1 MRALFVIN
9 QVLEL
14 DMSACFSRGVAVT
27 KVRGVLVRLLCC
39 GLVFAAITAFAE
51 PVTASDSNEARMAT
65 FDSASGTHF
74 ALSVKADF
82 EGQPKRAS
90 DVVVYVDTSAS
101 QNGVFR
107 EDSIV
112 ALEKFLDGLNA
123 DDRVKIM
130 AVDLD
135 PVPLTDEFVR
145 ADSQEVDR
153 AIDRLQARVPLG
165 STDMK
170 LMLVSAPDQFES
182 AAVRNRNVVYIG
194 DGISRAGIV
203 HTEALNGIVDRL
215 VKNQISVSSFAI
227 GPDRNMELLAILANH
242 TGGNLYIDT
251 DRQDSA
257 AQAAA
262 ALADTVHDSVFWPQ
276 DNQITESV
284 VESFPS
290 SFPPLRSDRDS
301 ILIGTMVGS
310 GDVELK
316 VGGRLNGRR
325 VEQRYEIRPEVS
337 NKHYSFLPKMVRDA
351 RRDNGLTLPT
361 AGSSGLMEYA
371 RVLGF
376 RANAITSLGKQA
388 LEQGNIGSAQRLAT
402 AAMIVDPENKS
413 AQVLAKSA
421 SYVAKK
427 KQDDSPFG
435 EDLFGG
441 DSGETAEV
449 VPDNTAESSPF
460 GGAEESDSFPP
471 ADSPEGDGDL
481 FGSPEED
488 MAVEE
493 SGDAPMESEGV
504 VMPDDFASE
513 PEVLPFEEPRPVET
527 VSPLPE
533 PTVISPS
540 DDGLNLI
547 GRPVDESALD
557 RLMREEDSTAGRLIL
572 SEEQRQKVVN
582 DKIRKQVSFELKQA
596 REDLRTDPNSAIDRL
611 KSMIGVLDNATDLFP
626 ENRRELRNRLESA
639 LLSSRQR
646 KLEFDQ
652 QEAQRR
658 LSRANSLAKERELA
672 ALARR
677 EEQLTRLINRFNSLL
692 DEGNYEAARSVT
704 RQALELAP
712 QEPAAIV
719 AAASAE
725 RASTAL
731 QYQELFE
738 EKQRNFAAA
747 MYEVRKASIPFPAN
761 PLMQF
766 PDAEEWK
773 RKKLRRA
780 KYNSLR
786 LTGSENDERILRALE
801 QPATLDYDE
810 ESWSDVEQELEAKY
824 KINIVLTQSARDD
837 SLDVDEPITA
847 NLRGIRL
854 KNALR
859 LMLKEKNATFIVR
872 DEVLQIVSIDDA
884 ESDAKYLVTNVYNV
898 GDLVAPRFNPNG
910 GGLAGGL
917 GGGGGGGGLGGG
929 GGGGFGGG
937 AGGGGLGGGGG
948 GGVFCI
954 QESGLVMV
962 RSADKSDSSADA
974 AASVQATASTPEALV
989 LPLKTSEGMATTWT
1003 AYFGNVFADPQSV
1016 RLTVRELMKEQKTD
1030 EVVSLILAAI
1040 EHDQRQ
1046 EWMYEALTL
1055 AMQIAERPRSEI
1067 ERALMSAVDL
1077 SSDVNDMLYAAHY
1090 MAHHNMEKRAI
1101 GLCKDIARAY
1111 PTRTEPIL
1119 MGLRAA
1125 NRIEDADG
1133 IRWAT
1138 VGVYAHEWP
1147 EHPEVIDEAR
1157 RSADALRLRL
1167 QQAGDSE
1174 LLTEYEQELKLAKR
1188 RDCFAKVS
1196 WTGDADLDVY
1206 VQEPGGTVCSRLK
1219 PRTRSG
1225 GVMLGDEFS
1234 SGVAGSGEMAEYYIL
1249 PKGFSG
1255 EYKLHVRRIWG
1266 EVTAGKVTVEI
1277 YSNYNSADQ
1286 VGEVRQIDL
1295 NDPGFSVVFNVEN
1308 GRRTES
1314 LETHAIA
1321 SVVQEQV
1328 AASRNILAQQIDG
1341 LGGGTSIGGFD
1352 NDVRD
1357 FDRLIFGRNR
1367 LARPVGY
1374 RPIIQLIQTGTNMT
1388 VNHATTADRLYVLVS
1403 VTPLF
1408 NDIVDV
1414 FTFNSAGGADD
1425 AQGGGGGGLGGG
1437 AGGGGAF

>member
-1 MRALFVIN
+1 MNCVLSLSSN

-14 DMSACFSRGVAVT
+14 DMSTCCSRGVAVT
-27 KVRGVLVRLLCC
+27 NVRGLLVGMLFC
-39 GLVFAAITAFAE
+39 GLIISAASLPAQQTSATNSGE
-51 PVTASDSNEARMAT
+51 TRMVT
-65 FDSASGTHF
+65 FDGASGTNF

-82 EGQPKRAS
+82 EGQPKRAT
-90 DVVVYVDTSAS
+90 DLVIYVDTSAS
-101 QNGVFR
+101 QTGAFR
-107 EDSIV
+107 DDSIV
-112 ALEKFLDGLNA
+112 ALETLLDSLNA
-123 DDRVKIM
+123 DDRVTIM

-135 PVPLTDEFVR
+135 PIPLTDKLVR
-145 ADSQEVDR
+145 ADSQSVKSAVERLR
-153 AIDRLQARVPLG
+153 ARAPLG

-170 LMLVSAPDQFES
+170 LMLSEAPDQFES
-182 AAVRNRNVVYIG
+182 AAVRNRNVIYIG

-203 HTEALNGIVDRL
+203 HTEVLDSIVKRL
-215 VKNQISVSSFAI
+215 VRNQISVSSFAI
-227 GPDRNMELLAILANH
+227 GPDRNVELLAILANH
-242 TGGNLYIDT
+242 TGGNLFIDS
-251 DRQDSA
+251 DIKNSA
-257 AQAAA
+257 ADAATS
-262 ALADTVHDSVFWPQ
+262 LAETVHGSVFWPQ
-276 DNQITESV
+276 YDSFTDSV

-290 SFPPLRSDRDS
+290 SLPPLRDDRDS
-301 ILIGTMVGS
+301 IVLGTVVGS

-316 VGGRLNGRR
+316 IDGKLNGSRA
-325 VEQRYEIRPEVS
+325 VQRFEIRPEVS

-351 RRDNGLTLPT
+351 RKNGGLTLPT

-376 RANAITSLGKQA
+376 RADAITSLGKQA

-402 AAMIVDPENKS
+402 AAMIVDPENES
-413 AQVLAKSA
+413 AKVLAKSA
-421 SYVAKK
+421 SFVAKK

-435 EDLFGG
+435 SDLFGS
-441 DSGETAEV
+441 DAADAAEV
-449 VPDNTAESSPF
+449 VTPDAAESSPF
-460 GGAEESDSFPP
+460 GEAEIPEAMEPATEAPP
-471 ADSPEGDGDL
+471 ADSSP
-481 FGSPEED
+481 FGSSVVDED
-488 MAVEE
+488 QSNAFGSSDEP
-493 SGDAPMESEGV
+493 ATPMESVEEDNI
-504 VMPDDFASE
+504 VMPDDFDSQ
-513 PEVLPFEEPRPVET
+513 PEILPVDPPEAAEV

-533 PTVISPS
+533 PMMAPQSN
-540 DDGLNLI
+540 DGLNLI

-557 RLMREEDSTAGRLIL
+557 RLMREEDSTASRLIL
-572 SEEQRQKVVN
+572 SEEQRQKVIN
-582 DKIRKQVSFELKQA
+582 DKVRKQVSFELKKA
-596 REDLRTDPNSAIDRL
+596 REELRSDPNSAIDRL

-646 KLEFDQ
+646 KLDFDQ

-672 ALARR
+672 ALGRR

-712 QEPAAIV
+712 REPASVV
-719 AAASAE
+719 AAATAE
-725 RASTAL
+725 RAATAAL
-731 QYQELFE
+731 YRDLLAQ
-738 EKQRNFAAA
+738 KQRNFAAN
-747 MYEVRKASIPFPAN
+747 MYEVTKASVPFPAN

-786 LTGSENDERILRALE
+786 LTGSDNDERILRVLD
-801 QPATLDYDE
+801 QPATLEYDE
-810 ESWSDVEQELEAKY
+810 ESWSDVEAELEAKY

-837 SLDVDEPITA
+837 SLDVDEPISA

-872 DEVLQIVSIDDA
+872 DDVLQIISIDDA

-898 GDLVAPRFNPNG
+898 GDLVAPRFNP
-910 GGLAGGL
+910 
-917 GGGGGGGGLGGG
+917 GGGGIAGGVGGGGQGGQGGQG

-937 AGGGGLGGGGG
+937 GGGGGLGGGGG

-954 QESGLVMV
+954 QETGLVLV
-962 RSADKSDSSADA
+962 RSSD
-974 AASVQATASTPEALV
+974 QATNDVEPETKAKAKPLA
-989 LPLKTSEGMATTWT
+989 LPLNTKEGQATTWS
-1003 AYFGNVFADPQSV
+1003 AYFGSGYADPQSV
-1016 RLTVRELMKEQKTD
+1016 RLTVRKLMQEKKTD
-1030 EVVSLILAAI
+1030 EVVSLILAAV

-1046 EWMYEALTL
+1046 DWMYEALTI
-1055 AMQIAERPRSEI
+1055 AMQVANRPGSEI

-1090 MAHHNMEKRAI
+1090 MANHGMEKRAI
-1101 GLCKDIARAY
+1101 GLCEDIARAY

-1125 NRIEDADG
+1125 NRIEDFNG

-1138 VGVYAHEWP
+1138 AGVLSHEWP
-1147 EHPEVIDEAR
+1147 DHPEVVDEAR
-1157 RSADALRLRL
+1157 RSADALRLKL
-1167 QQAGDSE
+1167 QQSGDSE
-1174 LLTEYEQELKLAKR
+1174 LLTAFEQELIVAKR
-1188 RDCFAKVS
+1188 RDCYAKVS

-1234 SGVAGSGEMAEYYIL
+1234 SGASGSGEMAEYYIL

-1277 YSNYNSADQ
+1277 YSNYNSPDQ

-1295 NDPGFSVVFNVEN
+1295 HDPGFSVVFNVEG

-1321 SVVQEQV
+1321 SVVDEQV
-1328 AASRNILAQQIDG
+1328 AASRNVLAQQIGG
-1341 LGGGTSIGGFD
+1341 LGGSGSSIGGLD
-1352 NDVRD
+1352 NDIRN

-1374 RPIIQLIQTGTNMT
+1374 QPIIQTFQTGTSMT

-1403 VTPLF
+1403 VSPLF

-1414 FTFNSAGGADD
+1414 FTFNSAAGADD
-1425 AQGGGGGGLGGG
+1425 ASGVGNQ
-1437 AGGGGAF
+1437 

>member
-1 MRALFVIN
+1 
-9 QVLEL
+9 
-14 DMSACFSRGVAVT
+14 MSTCRSRGIAVT
-27 KVRGVLVRLLCC
+27 KFRVLLACMLICGVILS
-39 GLVFAAITAFAE
+39 AE
-51 PVTASDSNEARMAT
+51 HAEARQLSVTDSAETRMAT
-65 FDSASGTHF
+65 FDGASGTHF

-82 EGQPKRAS
+82 KSQPSRAS
-90 DVVVYVDTSAS
+90 DVVIYVDTSAS
-101 QNGVFR
+101 QTGTFR
-107 EDSIV
+107 EDSV
-112 ALEKFLDGLNA
+112 AALEKLLGNLNA

-135 PVPLTDEFVR
+135 PVPLTNQFVR
-145 ADSQEVDR
+145 ADSREAAA
-153 AIDRLQARVPLG
+153 AIDRLNGRVPLG

-170 LMLVSAPDQFES
+170 LMLTSAPNEFES

-203 HTEALNGIVDRL
+203 HTAALGGIVQRL

-242 TGGNLYIDT
+242 TGGNLFIDT
-251 DRQDSA
+251 DISSSVAD
-257 AQAAA
+257 AAA
-262 ALADTVHDSVFWPQ
+262 SLAQTVHGSVFWPQ
-276 DNQITESV
+276 ENQFTDSI
-284 VESFPS
+284 VETFPKP
-290 SFPPLRSDRDS
+290 FPPMREDRDS
-301 ILIGTMVGS
+301 IVIGTMVGS
-310 GDVELK
+310 GDVALTIN
-316 VGGRLNGRR
+316 GRCNGRR
-325 VEQRYEIRPEVS
+325 ANQRFEIRPEVS
-337 NKHYSFLPKMVRDA
+337 SKHNSFLPKMIRDA
-351 RRDNGLTLPT
+351 RSNDGLTLPT

-376 RANAITSLGKQA
+376 RANAITGLGKQA
-388 LEQGNIGSAQRLAT
+388 LEQGNIGSAQRLAA
-402 AAMIVDPENKS
+402 AAMVVDPENRS

-427 KQDDSPFG
+427 KQDESPFG
-435 EDLFGG
+435 VDIFNEEAPQAVPGS
-441 DSGETAEV
+441 SGESGTFEGAESADSFD
-449 VPDNTAESSPF
+449 PSTPAEKAPMAESSPF
-460 GGAEESDSFPP
+460 DNV
-471 ADSPEGDGDL
+471 DGDQAD
-481 FGSPEED
+481 FPGNDDGSL
-488 MAVEE
+488 AVPTDDD
-493 SGDAPMESEGV
+493 SV
-504 VMPDDFASE
+504 VEPGEIVVPDDGGFAVQ
-513 PEVLPFEEPRPVET
+513 PDVLPVAPPSSDDGF
-527 VSPLPE
+527 SPLPE
-533 PTVISPS
+533 PTVMPPS
-540 DDGLNLI
+540 DGSLNLI
-547 GRPVDESALD
+547 GRPVDQNALD

-572 SEEQRQKVVN
+572 NEEQRRKVIN
-582 DKIRKQVSFELKQA
+582 DKLRKQVSFELKQA
-596 REDLRTDPNSAIDRL
+596 REDLGNDPNSAIDRL

-626 ENRRELRNRLESA
+626 NNRRELRNRLESA

-652 QEAQRR
+652 QQAQRR

-677 EEQLTRLINRFNSLL
+677 EEQVTRLANRMNSLL

-704 RQALELAP
+704 RQALEIAP
-712 QEPAAIV
+712 REPAAIV
-719 AAASAE
+719 AAATAE
-725 RASTAL
+725 RAATAAMHWKL
-731 QYQELFE
+731 HE
-738 EKQRNFAAA
+738 EKQRNFAQS
-747 MYEVRKASIPFPAN
+747 MYEVRTASVPFPYN
-761 PLMQF
+761 QLMLF

-780 KYNSLR
+780 KYNGFR
-786 LTGSENDERILRALE
+786 LTGSPTDERILQALE
-801 QPATLDYDE
+801 QPATLDFDE
-810 ESWSDVEQELEAKY
+810 DSWSDVEQELESKY
-824 KINIVLTQSARDD
+824 GINIVLTQSAKDD

-847 NLRGIRL
+847 NLRGIQL

-859 LMLKEKNATFIVR
+859 LMLRQYNATFIVR
-872 DEVLQIVSIDDA
+872 EEVLQIISIDDA
-884 ESDAKYLVTNVYNV
+884 ENDAKYLVTNVYNV
-898 GDLVAPRFNPNG
+898 GDLVAPRFNPSG

-917 GGGGGGGGLGGG
+917 GGGGGGLGGQ
-929 GGGGFGGG
+929 GGGGF
-937 AGGGGLGGGGG
+937 GGGGG

-954 QESGLVMV
+954 QESGLVLV
-962 RSADKSDSSADA
+962 KAGEKSASSPNSITSPDSAEPTTA
-974 AASVQATASTPEALV
+974 VPTKAQALAL
-989 LPLKTSEGMATTWT
+989 PIKTSEGQANTWS
-1003 AYFGNVFADPQSV
+1003 AYFGSVFADPGSV
-1016 RLTVRELMKEQKTD
+1016 RLTVRELMKQQKTD
-1030 EVVSLILAAI
+1030 QVVSLILAAV

-1055 AMQIAERPRSEI
+1055 AMQISERPKSEI

-1090 MAHHNMEKRAI
+1090 MAHHDMEKRAI
-1101 GLCKDIARAY
+1101 GLCEDIARAY

-1125 NRIEDADG
+1125 NRIQDING

-1138 VGVYAHEWP
+1138 VGVYSHEWP
-1147 EHPEVIDEAR
+1147 ENPEIVDEAR

-1167 QQAGDSE
+1167 QQSGDDN
-1174 LLTEYEQELKLAKR
+1174 LLTQYEQELKLAKR
-1188 RDCFAKVS
+1188 RDCYAKVS

-1234 SGVAGSGEMAEYYIL
+1234 SGATGSGELAEHYIL

-1277 YSNYNSADQ
+1277 YSNYNSPDQ

-1295 NDPGFSVVFNVEN
+1295 NDPGFSVVFNVKD

-1321 SVVQEQV
+1321 SAVDEQV

-1341 LGGGTSIGGFD
+1341 LGGSGSSLAGFD
-1352 NDVRD
+1352 SDVRD
-1357 FDRLIFGRNR
+1357 FDRLVFGRNR

-1374 RPIIQLIQTGTNMT
+1374 RPIIQLIQTGTNLT
-1388 VNHATTADRLYVLVS
+1388 VNHATTADRLHVLVS
-1403 VTPLF
+1403 VSPLF

-1425 AQGGGGGGLGGG
+1425 AQGGGGG
-1437 AGGGGAF
+1437 AGF